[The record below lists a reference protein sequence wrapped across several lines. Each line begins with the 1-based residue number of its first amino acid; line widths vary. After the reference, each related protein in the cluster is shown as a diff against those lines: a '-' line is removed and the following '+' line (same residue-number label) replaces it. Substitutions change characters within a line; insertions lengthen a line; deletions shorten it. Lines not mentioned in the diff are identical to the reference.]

1 MKYIGK
7 RNVWEELSRSAETSS
22 MIQKKSIPRKK
33 PTYQRATTLSRPP
46 KLVVWEKCRKQII
59 ESKWYIPTIWVARKN
74 KNPNLNASDLKCD
87 LTLFPS
93 LRDHCFNSVLQWKI
107 QNARHLHHRR
117 NSFVQT
123 VCWHSKQTDTR
134 DKVILSES
142 SDTFFFPI
150 ISLPTLKAVST
161 FRPRACCKCNLQRMG
176 AGPRMAGLVLHPDY
190 AWAVGYE
197 GKPPDEWLWLVKKW
211 NMSLYDSMSN
221 KRYGDKRAPQNELI
235 KSETCPYRSTK

>member
-1 MKYIGK
+1 M
-7 RNVWEELSRSAETSS
+7 WEELSRSAETSS
-22 MIQKKSIPRKK
+22 VIQKKSIPRKK

-107 QNARHLHHRR
+107 QKARRLHHRR

-123 VCWHSKQTDTR
+123 VCWHSKQTYTQIR
-134 DKVILSES
+134 LSSLRAQTLFS
-142 SDTFFFPI
+142 SP
-150 ISLPTLKAVST
+150 SS
-161 FRPRACCKCNLQRMG
+161 ACQ
-176 AGPRMAGLVLHPDY
+176 H
-190 AWAVGYE
+190 
-197 GKPPDEWLWLVKKW
+197 
-211 NMSLYDSMSN
+211 
-221 KRYGDKRAPQNELI
+221 
-235 KSETCPYRSTK
+235 